1 MNVTEIRARALQRFL
16 DENPQVQAKI
26 NILPKARAA
35 ALEMSLQELKDQE
48 LHRKYTKHANSLGI
62 SEEELNYRLGLDTEQ
77 ERQQARIE
85 SAKRT
90 AECLEMTW
98 EEYLDLNPYLK
109 EIM

>member
-48 LHRKYTKHANSLGI
+48 LHRKYTKHAEALGI
-62 SEEELNYRLGLDTEQ
+62 SEEELNYQLGLDTEE

-85 SAKRT
+85 RAKQR
-90 AECLEMTW
+90 AESLGMTW
-98 EEYLDLNPYLK
+98 DEYLDSNPQLR
-109 EIM
+109 E